1 MPSSVTTAVTSA
13 AGVTS
18 KAGFRA
24 SKRREISDPDR
35 SSIGISA
42 PLGVA
47 GSSVDVGATT

>member
-1 MPSSVTTAVTSA
+1 VTIASISD

-24 SKRREISDPDR
+24 GNRVEISAGSR

-42 PLGVA
+42 PVGVA
-47 GSSVDVGATT
+47 RSTVDVGATT